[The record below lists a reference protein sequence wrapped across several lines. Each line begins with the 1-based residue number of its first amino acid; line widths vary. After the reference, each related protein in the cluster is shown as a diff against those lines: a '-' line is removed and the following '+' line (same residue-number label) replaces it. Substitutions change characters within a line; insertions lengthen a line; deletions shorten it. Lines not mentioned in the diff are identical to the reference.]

1 VRREAYR
8 WKEMIDNW
16 IIQSKPQHPVLVVR
30 YEDVKTKPI
39 SEVKRI
45 LDFLHFP
52 YEEEELL
59 HMRLSEGHG
68 SFQRK
73 HTEDFDHYTS
83 TQQKFVK
90 SVIRQTVNLAKLRD
104 WDRVLRLEEYLI

>member
-1 VRREAYR
+1 MRREAYR
-8 WKEMIDNW
+8 WKEMVDNW

-30 YEDVKTKPI
+30 YEDIKAKQI

-52 YEEEELL
+52 YEEEEL
-59 HMRLSEGHG
+59 HSRLSGGHG

-73 HTEDFDHYTS
+73 HTNNFDPYTS
-83 TQQKFVK
+83 TQRKFVK
-90 SVIRQTVNLAKLRD
+90 SIVHQTTNLAKLRD
-104 WDRVLRLEEYLI
+104 WDSVLRLEEYLI

>member
-1 VRREAYR
+1 MRREAYR
-8 WKEMIDNW
+8 WKEMVDNW

-30 YEDVKTKPI
+30 YEDIKANQV

-52 YEEEELL
+52 YEEEEL
-59 HMRLSEGHG
+59 HSRLSEGHG

-73 HTEDFDHYTS
+73 HTNTFDPYTS
-83 TQQKFVK
+83 TQRKFVK
-90 SVIRQTVNLAKLRD
+90 SIVHQTTNLAKLRD
-104 WDRVLRLEEYLI
+104 WDSVLRLEEYLT

>member
-1 VRREAYR
+1 MRREAYR

-39 SEVKRI
+39 SEVKHI

-52 YEEEELL
+52 YEEEEL
-59 HMRLSEGHG
+59 HIRLSEGHG